1 LRGPGRIAAL
11 ACLLCILGLGSAQA
25 EEAGD
30 IVLGAP
36 TSLTT
41 VEGAESLMAVRL
53 AVEEINRA
61 GGVLIGDRRRRLK
74 LEAVDLKEIKTA
86 DSPRRAV
93 ARLREFILEKK
104 PRALVIGP
112 FRSEVFL
119 ASMDLLAAHKIPTL
133 GCIAM
138 SPAVDAKIL
147 SDPKY
152 KYIFRVGLNTKYLVV
167 YLIETMKLLRR
178 KFGFD
183 RVFILNQDV
192 AWARSTAYLMIKL
205 YFNRKGWR
213 VLGQENFAEGATDF
227 QAALRRAQDSR
238 AQVLLAIFDM
248 PSSGALVDQWREQDS
263 RAALCGFISPV
274 SGPGAWADFQGRL
287 AGVTNVIFELGNIPS
302 AKYRPAT
309 DFYRAFKARY
319 GRAIQAGHGP
329 APAYESVRILV
340 EAMERAGSLDPD
352 RLAAALEATDR
363 QGAMGRV
370 RFHRGH
376 QAVFGQDP
384 RREALSCVIQ
394 WSQRGARKIVH
405 PQALAE
411 GEIQLPGIGKPG
423 G

>member
-1 LRGPGRIAAL
+1 MGPAP
-11 ACLLCILGLGSAQA
+11 A

-41 VEGAESLMAVRL
+41 VEGTESLMAARL

-61 GGVLIGDRRRRLK
+61 GGVLIGSQRRRLK
-74 LEAVDLKEIKTA
+74 LEAVDLKEVKTA
-86 DSPRRAV
+86 APPGRAV

-112 FRSEVFL
+112 FRSEVLL
-119 ASMDLLAAHKIPTL
+119 ASMDLLAEHKIPTVS
-133 GCIAM
+133 CIAM

-152 KYIFRVGLNTKYLVV
+152 KFIFRVGLNNKYLAT
-167 YLIETMKLLRR
+167 YLIETMKLLKR

-213 VLGQENFAEGATDF
+213 VLGQENLAEGAADF
-227 QAALRRAQDSR
+227 KAALGRARERR
-238 AQVLLAIFDM
+238 AQVLLAIFDT
-248 PSSGALVDQWREQDS
+248 PSSRALVEQWHEQGS

-274 SGPGAWADFQGRL
+274 SGPGAWADFQGNL
-287 AGVTNVIFELGNIPS
+287 AGVMNVIFELGNIPS

-309 DFYRAFKARY
+309 DFYRAFQARY
-319 GRAIQAGHGP
+319 GHAIQAGHGP
-329 APAYESVRILV
+329 APAYESVRILA

-352 RLAAALEATDR
+352 RVAAALEATDR

-384 RREALSCVIQ
+384 QSEALSCVVQ
-394 WSQRGARKIVH
+394 WSGKGERKIVH

-411 GEIQLPGIGKPG
+411 EEIKLPRAGKPG